1 MTKKTM
7 ANSAMRKIME
17 SRIPYI
23 SFLLRKKD
31 ISNVITSFFDQVSLF
46 RSGEQKCFS
55 NDNIFE
61 SDLTVN
67 NLSIAEW
74 EWDTNEI
81 HLDKTLIKRQFKES
95 ILLSIDVIEKALQE
109 RFPGN
114 SFVVSFSIQF
124 GKFRNINI
132 RVCQDLGIAILDED
146 LDKYNQP
153 VMQVYLST

>member
-1 MTKKTM
+1 MTKKTIV
-7 ANSAMRKIME
+7 NSAMRKIME

-23 SFLLRKKD
+23 SFLLRKED
-31 ISNVITSFFDQVSLF
+31 ISNVIMSFFNQVSLY

-61 SDLTVN
+61 SYLTVN

-81 HLDKTLIKRQFKES
+81 HLDKTLIKRQYKES

>member
-1 MTKKTM
+1 MTKKTIV
-7 ANSAMRKIME
+7 NSAMRKIME

-23 SFLLRKKD
+23 SFLLRKED
-31 ISNVITSFFDQVSLF
+31 ISNVIMSFFNQVSLY

-81 HLDKTLIKRQFKES
+81 HLDKTLIKRQYKES

-132 RVCQDLGIAILDED
+132 RVCQDLGISILDED

>member
-1 MTKKTM
+1 MTKKTIV
-7 ANSAMRKIME
+7 NSAMRKIME

-23 SFLLRKKD
+23 SFLIRKED
-31 ISNVITSFFDQVSLF
+31 ISNVIMSFFNQVSLY

-81 HLDKTLIKRQFKES
+81 HLDKTLIKRQYKES

-132 RVCQDLGIAILDED
+132 RVCQDLGIAILDEY

-153 VMQVYLST
+153 VLQVYLST

>member
-1 MTKKTM
+1 MTKKTIV
-7 ANSAMRKIME
+7 NSAMRKIMK

-23 SFLLRKKD
+23 SFLLRKED
-31 ISNVITSFFDQVSLF
+31 ISNVITSFFDQVSLY

-81 HLDKTLIKRQFKES
+81 HLDKTLIKRQYQPN
-95 ILLSIDVIEKALQE
+95 L
-109 RFPGN
+109 N
-114 SFVVSFSIQF
+114 
-124 GKFRNINI
+124 RN
-132 RVCQDLGIAILDED
+132 DIAF
-146 LDKYNQP
+146 
-153 VMQVYLST
+153 YLEH